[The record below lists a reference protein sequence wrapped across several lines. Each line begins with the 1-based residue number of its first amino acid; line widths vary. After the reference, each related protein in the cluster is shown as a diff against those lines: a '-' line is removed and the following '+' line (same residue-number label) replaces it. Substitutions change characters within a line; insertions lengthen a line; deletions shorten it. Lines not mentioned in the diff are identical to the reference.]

1 MSDNLNLTPD
11 QFENSS
17 FEEVLALLNDTVS
30 SLDQGNLSLD
40 QATNLYEQGMMLSEI
55 CLKRLTDAQ
64 LKITNIQEK
73 HSLSQ
78 ENTSDNSYH

>member
-1 MSDNLNLTPD
+1 MSDNLNPTPEQLED
-11 QFENSS
+11 ST
-17 FEEVLALLNDTVS
+17 FEEILALLNETVS

-40 QATNLYEQGMMLSEI
+40 QATNFYEQGMMLSEI

-78 ENTSDNSYH
+78 ENTSDNS

>member
-1 MSDNLNLTPD
+1 MSDNLNLTPE
-11 QFENSS
+11 QLENST
-17 FEEVLALLNDTVS
+17 FEEVLALLNETVS

-55 CLKRLTDAQ
+55 CLKLLTDAQ

-78 ENTSDNSYH
+78 ENTSDNS